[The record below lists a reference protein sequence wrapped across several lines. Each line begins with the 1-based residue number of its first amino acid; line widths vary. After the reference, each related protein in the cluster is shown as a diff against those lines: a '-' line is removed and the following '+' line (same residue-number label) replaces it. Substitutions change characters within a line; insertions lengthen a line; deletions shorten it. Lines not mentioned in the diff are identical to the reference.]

1 MRALRT
7 VLRSLFVEHRALTI
21 SVILLLTS
29 VGVALGSGFWL
40 VARLANV
47 MLIAIPIAY
56 VWGRVNLRWLD
67 VSAERP
73 FDRLQEGNHFEE
85 RIAVTNRSWFTKL
98 WLEIED
104 LSDLPGYSARRVIS
118 IGPRSQRTWRVVS
131 ESTRRGL
138 YSMGPVRVSTTDLFG
153 LFRHSRTFGAPQSV
167 LVYPR
172 GVDLPNFHAPP
183 ANLPGEGRYRRPT
196 HTITPNAASIREYL
210 PGDSL
215 NRIHWRSSAR
225 TGDLMVKLFEL
236 DPASD
241 VWVVLDLHGDVQAG
255 EGDDGTEEH
264 AVRIAASIARYFL
277 LANRTVGFLAYG
289 RRLHVEEPE
298 RGLAQYTRILEHLA
312 LARAE
317 GDVSLREL
325 LNHEGRRFGRHTTVI
340 VVTPSQD
347 ESWVVSLQMLSGRG
361 VKLASVLL
369 EARTFGGEG
378 NALLVYSALAA
389 AGVLTYLIKRQDDI
403 PKALAV
409 SAEGAP
415 AGGGGG

>member
-1 MRALRT
+1 MQALRAIFRFLF
-7 VLRSLFVEHRALTI
+7 VQHRSLTIILALFFVA
-21 SVILLLTS
+21 
-29 VGVALGSGFWL
+29 VGIALGSGFWL
-40 VARLANV
+40 MARLANV
-47 MLIAIPIAY
+47 ILLAIPIAY
-56 VWGRVNLRWLD
+56 VWGKLNLRWLE

-73 FDRLQEGNHFEE
+73 FDRLQEGNQFEE
-85 RIAVTNRSWFTKL
+85 RITVTNRSWLTKL

-104 LSDLPGYSARRVIS
+104 LSDLPGHSARRVIS
-118 IGPRSQRTWRVVS
+118 IGPRAERSWRVVS

-183 ANLPGEGRYRRPT
+183 ANLPGEGRYRKPT
-196 HTITPNAASIREYL
+196 HTITPNAASVREYL
-210 PGDSL
+210 AGDSL

-241 VWVVLDLHGDVQAG
+241 VWVVLDLQGEVQAG

-264 AVRIAASIARYFL
+264 GVRIAASIARYFL
-277 LANRTVGFLAYG
+277 LANRTVGFLAFG
-289 RRLHVEEPE
+289 KRLHVEEPE

-312 LARAE
+312 VARAD
-317 GDVSLREL
+317 GDVSLAEL
-325 LNHEGRRFGRHTTVI
+325 LNHEGRRFGRHTTV
-340 VVTPSQD
+340 VVITPSTD
-347 ESWVVSLQMLSGRG
+347 ESWVVSLQMLAGRG

-369 EARTFGGEG
+369 EPRTFGGEG

-389 AGVLTYLIKRQDDI
+389 AGVLTYLVKRQDEI
-403 PKALAV
+403 AKALSVTPDGAV
-409 SAEGAP
+409 M
-415 AGGGGG
+415 GGGP